1 MNSLK
6 YSRFPV
12 PPKNIK
18 KILMIYTKK
27 IVKNIVLALS
37 SALPFAL
44 HSAENSEYN
53 MPIGVTEVS
62 QSIFGLHML
71 IFWICVVIGVI
82 VFGIMFWSMWKYRKS
97 KGAVAADFDDNFW
110 LEIGWTVAATA
121 VLIWMAVPSTQVMVQ
136 AYDDAEGEIN
146 ILVTGHQ
153 WKWHYEYMEDEVSFF
168 SNLSTSQEQ
177 IDNKVPKGEFYLSE
191 VDEPLVIPTNTRVR
205 FLITGNDVIHSWWV
219 PDFAVKQDAI
229 PGFINTAWTN
239 VPKPGIYRGACTELC
254 GIKHAFMPVVV
265 RAVEREAYD
274 AFIAE
279 KVALAEA
286 ERMLTSKEWTKEE
299 LMERGESFY
308 AVNCVACHQA
318 NGKGIP
324 PVFPALEGS
333 EVALNDSD
341 KHIEILME
349 GIQGS
354 AMAAFGDSYSEV
366 DIASVITYTRQA
378 WSNGEN
384 GDGVIVTPKDI
395 VEYKKRIDL

>member
-1 MNSLK
+1 MAYIRKVFTGFILVLPLIFSSLIF
-6 YSRFPV
+6 SE
-12 PPKNIK
+12 
-18 KILMIYTKK
+18 
-27 IVKNIVLALS
+27 S
-37 SALPFAL
+37 SD
-44 HSAENSEYN
+44 YN

-62 QSIFGLHML
+62 ESIFGLHML

-82 VFGIMFWSMWKYRKS
+82 VFSIMFWSLWKYRKS

-110 LEIGWTVAATA
+110 LEIGWTVAATL
-121 VLIWMAVPSTQVMVQ
+121 VLVWMAVPSTQVMVE

-146 ILVTGHQ
+146 ILITGHQ
-153 WKWHYEYMEDEVSFF
+153 WKWHYEYLEDEVGFF

-177 IDNKVPKGEFYLSE
+177 IDGEVPKGEFYLRE

-239 VPKPGIYRGACTELC
+239 VPEPGIFRGACTELC

-265 RAVEREAYD
+265 RAVEREEFD

-279 KVALAEA
+279 KVALAEE
-286 ERMLTSKEWTKEE
+286 ERMLTSKVWTKDE
-299 LMERGESFY
+299 LMARGESFY
-308 AVNCVACHQA
+308 ATNCAACHQA
-318 NGKGIP
+318 NGQGIP
-324 PVFPALEGS
+324 PVFPSLVGS
-333 EVALNDSD
+333 QITMFDSN

-349 GIQGS
+349 GVQGS
-354 AMAAFGDSYSEV
+354 AMAAFGESYSEV

-378 WSNGEN
+378 WSNGEK
-384 GDGVIVTPKDI
+384 GDGVIVTPQDI
-395 VEYKKRIDL
+395 VAYKNRIDL

>member
-1 MNSLK
+1 MTYIRKL
-6 YSRFPV
+6 V
-12 PPKNIK
+12 
-18 KILMIYTKK
+18 TK
-27 IVKNIVLALS
+27 LALS
-37 SALPFAL
+37 APSVIPLSVY
-44 HSAENSEYN
+44 SAENSDYN
-53 MPIGVTEVS
+53 MPVGVTEVS

-97 KGAVAADFDDNFW
+97 KGAVAADFDDHFW

-121 VLIWMAVPSTQVMVQ
+121 VLVWMAVPSTQVMVK

-168 SNLSTSQEQ
+168 SNLSTSQEE
-177 IDNKVPKGEFYLSE
+177 IDNKVPKGEFYLTE
-191 VDEPLVIPTNTRVR
+191 VDEPLVIPINTRVR

-265 RAVEREAYD
+265 RAVERETYD

-279 KVALAEA
+279 KAALAEA

-299 LMERGESFY
+299 LMERGEKFY
-308 AVNCVACHQA
+308 VTNCVACHQA

-333 EVALNDSD
+333 QVALNDSG

-366 DIASVITYTRQA
+366 DIAAVVTYTRQA

>member
-1 MNSLK
+1 MT
-6 YSRFPV
+6 YA
-12 PPKNIK
+12 K
-18 KILMIYTKK
+18 KIIEKVTLIFSF
-27 IVKNIVLALS
+27 LAP
-37 SALPFAL
+37 ALLLANDR
-44 HSAENSEYN
+44 SDYN
-53 MPIGVTEVS
+53 MPVGATEVS
-62 QSIFGLHML
+62 SSIFDLHML

-82 VFGIMFWSMWKYRKS
+82 VFSIMFWSLWKYRKS

-110 LEIGWTVAATA
+110 LEVGWTVAATL
-121 VLIWMAVPSTQVMVQ
+121 VLVWMAVPSTQVMVE

-146 ILVTGHQ
+146 IMVTGHQ
-153 WKWHYEYMEDEVSFF
+153 WKWHYQYLEDDVGFF

-177 IDNKVPKGEFYLSE
+177 IDGAMPKGEFYLRE
-191 VDEPLVIPTNTRVR
+191 VDEPLVIPVNTRIR
-205 FLITGNDVIHSWWV
+205 FLITGNVVIHSWWV
-219 PDFAVKQDAI
+219 PDFAVKQDAV

-239 VPKPGIYRGACTELC
+239 VPEPGIFRGACTELC

-265 RAVEREAYD
+265 RAVEQEEFD

-286 ERMLTSKEWTKEE
+286 ERMLTSKVWTKDE

-308 AVNCVACHQA
+308 VTNCVACHQA

-333 EVALNDSD
+333 QIALNDSD

-349 GIQGS
+349 GVQGS
-354 AMAAFGDSYSEV
+354 AMAAFGNMYSEV
-366 DIASVITYTRQA
+366 DIAAVITYTRQA

-395 VEYKKRIDL
+395 VEYKNRVNL

>member
-1 MNSLK
+1 MTYIRKL
-6 YSRFPV
+6 V
-12 PPKNIK
+12 
-18 KILMIYTKK
+18 TK
-27 IVKNIVLALS
+27 LALVTY
-37 SALPFAL
+37 SAIPLAVY
-44 HSAENSEYN
+44 SAENSDYN
-53 MPIGVTEVS
+53 MPVGVTEVS

-82 VFGIMFWSMWKYRKS
+82 VFSIMFWSMWKYRKS
-97 KGAVAADFDDNFW
+97 KGAVAADFDDHFW

-121 VLIWMAVPSTQVMVQ
+121 VLVWMAVPSTQVMVQ

-191 VDEPLVIPTNTRVR
+191 VDEPLVIPINTRVR

-239 VPKPGIYRGACTELC
+239 VPEPGIYRGACTELC

-279 KVALAEA
+279 KVALVEA
-286 ERMLTSKEWTKEE
+286 EKMLTSKEWTKDE
-299 LMERGESFY
+299 LMERGEKFY
-308 AVNCVACHQA
+308 VTNCVACHQA

-333 EVALNDSD
+333 EVALNDSE

>member
-1 MNSLK
+1 MTYIRKL
-6 YSRFPV
+6 V
-12 PPKNIK
+12 
-18 KILMIYTKK
+18 TK
-27 IVKNIVLALS
+27 LALVTY
-37 SALPFAL
+37 SAIPLAVY
-44 HSAENSEYN
+44 SAENSDYN
-53 MPIGVTEVS
+53 MPVGVTEVS

-82 VFGIMFWSMWKYRKS
+82 VFSIMFWSMWKYRKS
-97 KGAVAADFDDNFW
+97 KGAVAADFDDHFW

-121 VLIWMAVPSTQVMVQ
+121 VLVWMAVPSTQVMVQ

-191 VDEPLVIPTNTRVR
+191 VDEPLVIPINTRVR

-239 VPKPGIYRGACTELC
+239 VPEPGIYRGACTELC
-254 GIKHAFMPVVV
+254 GIKHAFIPVVV

-286 ERMLTSKEWTKEE
+286 EKMLTSKEWTKDE
-299 LMERGESFY
+299 LMERGEKFY
-308 AVNCVACHQA
+308 VTNCVACHQA

-333 EVALNDSD
+333 EVALNDSE

>member
-1 MNSLK
+1 MTYIRKL
-6 YSRFPV
+6 V
-12 PPKNIK
+12 
-18 KILMIYTKK
+18 TK
-27 IVKNIVLALS
+27 LALAS
-37 SALPFAL
+37 SSVIPLSVY
-44 HSAENSEYN
+44 SAENSDYN
-53 MPIGVTEVS
+53 MPVGVTEVS

-97 KGAVAADFDDNFW
+97 KGAVAADFDDHFW

-121 VLIWMAVPSTQVMVQ
+121 VLVWMAVPSTQVMVK

-168 SNLSTSQEQ
+168 SNLSTSQEE
-177 IDNKVPKGEFYLSE
+177 IDNKVPKGEFYLTE
-191 VDEPLVIPTNTRVR
+191 VDEPLVIPINTRVR

-265 RAVEREAYD
+265 RAVERETYD

-279 KVALAEA
+279 KAALAEA

-299 LMERGESFY
+299 LMERGEKFY
-308 AVNCVACHQA
+308 VTNCVACHQA

-333 EVALNDSD
+333 QVALNDSG

-366 DIASVITYTRQA
+366 DIAAVVTYTRQA